1 MKKLIIALVA
11 LVAVLA
17 APAVVMAAP
26 TLMEG
31 DFTGD
36 GKTNIIDA
44 MSIAQYVVDP
54 QGTAGILWFVPTPD
68 NIECGDVNDDG
79 VTNIIDAMLIA
90 QWVVDPNGTAG
101 ILSAP
106 LWDAVA
112 DAHLLPPAN

>member
-1 MKKLIIALVA
+1 MRKWIVLALVVVVLA
-11 LVAVLA
+11 IPAVVAA
-17 APAVVMAAP
+17 APA
-26 TLMEG
+26 LMEG

-36 GKTNIIDA
+36 GKTNIVDA

-54 QGTAGILWFVPTPD
+54 AGTAGVLWFIPTPD

-101 ILSAP
+101 ILSMP
-106 LWDAVA
+106 LWDPVA